1 MPRLRIP
8 RLPAAATLR
17 RLALAYLVIWVVS
30 PPLAFSSVARVLA
43 LAAMGA
49 WLLLELAAPRSVLLK
64 PSWPVLGTVVFVG
77 YTAFLEWLVPDAGDI
92 NRHFQIWIMFFF
104 LLVGESLGRG
114 RDGDARMCFWLVLLV
129 LPVWSITTLRGIDTI
144 ALDVART
151 ISRSSDEARALAAQG
166 VGGYG
171 FVYTVL
177 LCLPFL
183 AWFATRPRSTAVMVG
198 ARSWRKRGIVVL
210 LVLNF
215 LLGYLLLLRAGYT
228 IGLVLAAIALC
239 LVVLVRA
246 RGGLRLAIALV
257 LSATL
262 VVLAAFTLRPAL
274 DGLQVAAAGTEYSAK
289 VRDVRRSL
297 DEDQST
303 GTVGGR
309 AERYQRSMRLALE
322 NPVLGT
328 LTFDDVGKHSALLDR
343 YAQYGFAIG
352 TLFLLLLAYLPWRL
366 VRDRRVPFGPSLA
379 FLVIAVAFPLL
390 NNVFMSWG
398 LILYVFSRG
407 ALAVMG
413 VPLQRERRL
422 ALAQGVPAHA

>member
-1 MPRLRIP
+1 MP
-8 RLPAAATLR
+8 ASTLVR
-17 RLALAYLVIWVVS
+17 RASLAYLIVWVLS
-30 PPLAFSSVARVLA
+30 PPLAYGAVWRVLA

-114 RDGDARMCFWLVLLV
+114 RDGDARMCFWLVLLM
-129 LPVWSITTLRGIDTI
+129 LPVWSIATLRGIDTI
-144 ALDVART
+144 AGDVART

-171 FVYTVL
+171 FVHTAL

-183 AWFATRPRSTAVMVG
+183 AWFATRPRSTAEVVN
-198 ARSWRKRGIVVL
+198 ARGWRGRGIVAL
-210 LVLNF
+210 LMLNF

-228 IGLVLAAIALC
+228 IGLLLAAISLC
-239 LVVLVRA
+239 LVVLVRS
-246 RGGLRLAIALV
+246 RGGLRLAISLA
-257 LSATL
+257 LSAML
-262 VVLAAFTLRPAL
+262 VVLAAFALRPAL
-274 DGLQVAAAGTEYSAK
+274 DGLQAVATGTEYSAK

-303 GTVGGR
+303 GTVGDR
-309 AERYQRSMRLALE
+309 AERYQRSARLAME
-322 NPVLGT
+322 NPILGT
-328 LTFDDVGKHSALLDR
+328 LTYDHVGKHSALLDR

-352 TLFLLLLAYLPWRL
+352 SLFLVLLGFVPWRFF
-366 VRDRRVPFGPSLA
+366 RDAGVPIGLSLA
-379 FLVIAVAFPLL
+379 FLAVALAFPFL

-413 VPLQRERRL
+413 VPLQRERRTGSVP
-422 ALAQGVPAHA
+422 GVPAHA